1 MPLGLGR
8 PAGAVALLE
17 RRLRRSSG
25 GATDPL
31 RAADGARDRAT
42 EAARD
47 RATDAARD
55 RATDAARDRPP
66 IEERREPLEG
76 DSSTI
81 GCRTSRSS
89 CALALCF
96 FFSSGLSTSRGTAR
110 RRVALNSDD
119 AEAGRWSTYP
129 RGDVVECCTGQQHH
143 AQQCTLSAVQHNAA
157 VQPRRPQH
165 VHPVVGTHGAATVR
179 GLGIGCTAAG
189 SAALTQPHTQQCTH
203 HTRTTDVRHS
213 TAAPNTGAEPSTH
226 ALDSAPA
233 AHTDP

>member
-1 MPLGLGR
+1 MPLGLDR
-8 PAGAVALLE
+8 PAGAVALFE

-47 RATDAARD
+47 RATDAARE

-129 RGDVVECCTGQQHH
+129 RGDVVECCTGP
-143 AQQCTLSAVQHNAA
+143 T
-157 VQPRRPQH
+157 P
-165 VHPVVGTHGAATVR
+165 
-179 GLGIGCTAAG
+179 CTAMHAVSG
-189 SAALTQPHTQQCTH
+189 ATQRSSADTEASARTPRGRYTRRSDCARSWDWMYSRGFCSAHTATHTAVYAPHTHNRCKTFDGGTKH
-203 HTRTTDVRHS
+203 GRGAKHTRTRFS
-213 TAAPNTGAEPSTH
+213 SR
-226 ALDSAPA
+226 SSY
-233 AHTDP
+233 